1 MCDRL
6 SRDNGR
12 GAQTRADDARSQ
24 KPLHAAA
31 SVIPTRASDA
41 APKLMLTLTCEGF
54 NERG

>member
-1 MCDRL
+1 MCDHL